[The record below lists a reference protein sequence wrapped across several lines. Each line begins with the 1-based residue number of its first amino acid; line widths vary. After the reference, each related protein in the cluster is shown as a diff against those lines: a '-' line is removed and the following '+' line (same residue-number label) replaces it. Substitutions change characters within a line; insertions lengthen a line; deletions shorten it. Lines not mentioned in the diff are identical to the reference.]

1 LALALLLVTP
11 HGVEPPAWMSWT
23 LIDAMHLLAM
33 LFAVCAF
40 ATAIVA
46 MSRGALVGGLLALA
60 ISLPV
65 GWFAML
71 IA

>member
-1 LALALLLVTP
+1 
-11 HGVEPPAWMSWT
+11 MSWT